1 MVLTLKYH
9 KFHFGHLLSWNE
21 VDFVE
26 TGFGPG
32 GSVALVEDVAECGPL
47 HLRAVLPL
55 LLRGGHL
62 ALRLEARRAGGER
75 PRERPRVGKVL
86 SQRAPDLWESEL
98 SHVLY

>member
-1 MVLTLKYH
+1 MVLTLNLKYH

-55 LLRGGHL
+55 LLCGGHL

-86 SQRAPDLWESEL
+86 SQRAPNL
-98 SHVLY
+98 